1 MLLRATRTFRPAA
14 LLARGNS
21 YYIAP
26 PVPTHPHH
34 SPSAPIPPPPPG
46 VEVDPQL
53 HGYPQLPEV
62 SLQLREP
69 FGWWDIQERKNF
81 DEPVMEEEDY
91 LGMWGPDV
99 FKIGGGA
106 ALLAL
111 TAALGLVGAFG
122 WFVYE
127 TSPPLKAVRREYPYG
142 GLEKA
147 LGGYPARKEQDD
159 VEE

>member
-1 MLLRATRTFRPAA
+1 MLLRASRSLRPVA
-14 LLARGNS
+14 LLARGNAS
-21 YYIAP
+21 LAAP
-26 PVPTHPHH
+26 AAPHHPHH
-34 SPSAPIPPPPPG
+34 SPAARVPPPPPG

-81 DEPVMEEEDY
+81 DEVVLEEEDR

-99 FKIGGGA
+99 HKIGGGPA
-106 ALLAL
+106 LVALLS
-111 TAALGLVGAFG
+111 ALGLVGVFG
-122 WFVYE
+122 WFVSQN
-127 TSPPLKAVRREYPYG
+127 TLPLQAARRTYPHG

-147 LGGYPARKEQDD
+147 LGGYAARKEEDE